1 MVFDVK
7 HLVSEEMV
15 PHYVKSVGA
24 TWVTELTAHGGVP
37 ISSAQTGSECVPL
50 LLTRDAS
57 VK

>member
-1 MVFDVK
+1 M
-7 HLVSEEMV
+7 

-57 VK
+57 VM